1 MERLPQPRAPGAWGR
16 WGRLVGRT
24 ESFCCPFPV
33 LLGVSLGP
41 RDYFLAQLAFVPLP
55 LLGSVAGSDFRHS
68 LLRQHIG
75 EDERWP
81 WGEMRCS
88 RAPDPG
94 FQVPRSRLRRI
105 SLSPRQSSWYVPARG
120 EPAAPLLPGVAAPA
134 LPPRVRRA
142 RLRSRQGTAPC
153 AEWGGGPAARGGRVC
168 CCLSG
173 LGLIQKGRVQGAS
186 GTSRPRR
193 DLRSWP

>member
-41 RDYFLAQLAFVPLP
+41 RDCFLAQLAFVPLP

-94 FQVPRSRLRRI
+94 FQVPRSRL
-105 SLSPRQSSWYVPARG
+105 PANQPVPQAALLVRPG
-120 EPAAPLLPGVAAPA
+120 E
-134 LPPRVRRA
+134 RRA
-142 RLRSRQGTAPC
+142 RSSSAAWSGSSGSSSPRPQSPAPVPPGHCSLR
-153 AEWGGGPAARGGRVC
+153 
-168 CCLSG
+168 
-173 LGLIQKGRVQGAS
+173 
-186 GTSRPRR
+186 
-193 DLRSWP
+193 